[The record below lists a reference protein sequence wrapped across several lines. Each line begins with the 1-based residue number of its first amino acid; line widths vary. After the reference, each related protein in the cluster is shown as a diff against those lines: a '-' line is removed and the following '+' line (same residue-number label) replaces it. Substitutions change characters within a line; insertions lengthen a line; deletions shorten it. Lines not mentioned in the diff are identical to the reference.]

1 MPLYIRYSV
10 YLWTPPILTPEQEIQ
25 IGHQIVVEGREV
37 FLKRA
42 PYFSHEDQ
50 RHIEAARHYT
60 TKQRIVLGTIFAAM
74 MIAVV
79 VLFWPIL
86 LGIIPILL
94 YSGGSLLHARNRYHR
109 WVDDLIAKYAASI
122 TPKPRNANR
131 EIQAS

>member
-1 MPLYIRYSV
+1 MYIRYSV
-10 YLWTPPILTPEQEIQ
+10 YLWTPPILTPEQEVQ
-25 IGHQIVVEGREV
+25 IGRQIVMEGRET

-42 PYFSHEDQ
+42 PYLSQEDQ
-50 RHIEAARHYT
+50 RRMEAAQHYT

-94 YSGGSLLHARNRYHR
+94 YSGGSLLHARYRYHR
-109 WVDDLIAKYAASI
+109 WVDDMIAKYAASV
-122 TPKPRNANR
+122 TPQPRSTNR
-131 EIQAS
+131 EIRMP